1 MDLEVK
7 NMNQVIKSWDRLEYD
22 WSPDSKWITYA
33 INDSNFNMGVCLAL
47 INMSKP
53 PVNITQHP
61 YHRSYPRWSPDGKSI
76 AFINQGRGRES
87 DISYVWLAEAGKSR
101 SIRDTKRNAAIN
113 KMKKYRPKKQEKDT
127 EIPRLK

>member
-76 AFINQGRGRES
+76 AFINQGRGRVRY
-87 DISYVWLAEAGKSR
+87 ILRLAGRSR
-101 SIRDTKRNAAIN
+101 
-113 KMKKYRPKKQEKDT
+113 
-127 EIPRLK
+127 